1 MTGEMADAKDRLRT
15 EILAARSA
23 RPGPAREAAGEAI
36 ATHALLAWP
45 AVTSVAAYLSTG
57 TEPPTQPLLDT
68 LTARGVTVILP
79 VIVGD
84 SLDWARYVAA
94 GAVSAGQLGIR
105 EPTGARLGAEAL
117 AGVDLV
123 LVPALAADHAGNR
136 LGRGRGYYDR
146 ALQPVTSPTFA
157 VIYDDE
163 LVPTVPSEPHDHRV
177 DGVLRPSGVNAF
189 CR

>member
-1 MTGEMADAKDRLRT
+1 MTGEMAVAKHRLRA
-15 EILAARSA
+15 EILAARTL

-36 ATHALLAWP
+36 ATHALQAWP
-45 AVTSVAAYLSTG
+45 AVRRVAAYLSTG
-57 TEPPTQPLLDT
+57 TEPRTQQLLEQLT
-68 LTARGVTVILP
+68 LRGVKVILP

-84 SLDWARYVAA
+84 RLDWAQYVAA
-94 GAVSAGQLGIR
+94 GAVATGQLGIS
-105 EPTGARLGAEAL
+105 EPTGDRLGADAL

-146 ALQPVTSPTFA
+146 ALQQVTSTIFA

-163 LVPTVPSEPHDHRV
+163 LVATVPSEPHDHPV
-177 DGVLRPSGVNAF
+177 DGVLRPSGVSTF
-189 CR
+189 GR